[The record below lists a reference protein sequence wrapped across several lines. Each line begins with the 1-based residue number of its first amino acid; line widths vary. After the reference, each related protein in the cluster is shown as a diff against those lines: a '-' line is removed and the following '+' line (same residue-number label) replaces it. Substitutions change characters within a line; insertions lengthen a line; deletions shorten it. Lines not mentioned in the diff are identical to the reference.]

1 MRARMLATPWAP
13 NTGVYSLPGSMM
25 LKLRLGE
32 APENVPSQ
40 VDVRSKA
47 STPATKIDGGVLDR
61 LIRSFANGAHIA
73 RVHSAAASLG
83 KRGESHC
90 GFSDEEQISGLSRT
104 FRLDMDRGT
113 PIEQLVAAL
122 NEVAIVEHASPNF
135 VVRTPFSA
143 SVSVPQTLDAQQA
156 WESRD
161 AIFAREA
168 MAYETGDP
176 GVIVAIVDSGVSA
189 GHPEMNHRF
198 RSGYDSVQLGATDFA
213 PGVTLLGDAARADT
227 KPIDKYVG
235 HGMACA
241 GIIGANGANIPPG
254 LAGDCS
260 LIPVRVLGAAKL
272 PTKAEAVGLGAISDI
287 DMGMKMAIDL
297 GAKVLNLSFGTA
309 DAALDPSAP
318 KPHADVVAY
327 AERRGCVLV
336 AASGNSGKEELYW
349 PAAFSNVIAVG
360 SVAPDGKPSHFTTS
374 GGHVTLCAVGERV
387 ATCGLEGY
395 QHATGT
401 SFAAPFVTAAA
412 ALLISRAQ
420 RRSYPLSGSDVRRLL
435 SESVTPWLENQ
446 QTNVNRYGSGI
457 LNVAAAL
464 AALDLEIDCS
474 STLDIEGDAADFNG
488 AWKGN

>member
-1 MRARMLATPWAP
+1 MRPRVLSTPWAP
-13 NTGVYSLPGSMM
+13 NSGMYSLPGSMI

-32 APENVPSQ
+32 APEHVPAQ
-40 VDVRSKA
+40 MDVRSKA
-47 STPATKIDGGVLDR
+47 SAPATKIDGGVVDR
-61 LIRSFANGAHIA
+61 LIRSFANGAHVA
-73 RVHSAAASLG
+73 RVHSAAAAIG

-90 GFSDEEQISGLSRT
+90 GFNDEEHVSGLSRT
-104 FRLDMDRGT
+104 FRLDVDRGT

-122 NEVAIVEHASPNF
+122 SEVSIVEHASPNF

-143 SVSVPQTLDAQQA
+143 AIKAPQTIDPQQA

-189 GHPEMNHRF
+189 SHPEMSHRF
-198 RSGYDSVQLGATDFA
+198 RSGYDSVQLGASDFA
-213 PGVTLLGDAARADT
+213 SGVTLLGDVAKADT
-227 KPIDKYVG
+227 KPIDKHVG

-241 GIIGANGANIPPG
+241 GIIGANGVNIPPG
-254 LAGDCS
+254 LAGDCAY
-260 LIPVRVLGAAKL
+260 LPVRVLGAAKL
-272 PTKAEAVGLGAISDI
+272 PAKTEAVGLGAISDI

-297 GAKVLNLSFGTA
+297 GARVLNLSFGTA
-309 DAALDPSAP
+309 DAALEANAP

-336 AASGNSGKEELYW
+336 AASGNSGKEEVYW
-349 PAAFSNVIAVG
+349 PAAFENVIAVG
-360 SVAPDGKPSHFTTS
+360 SVASDGKPSHFTTS
-374 GGHVTLCAVGERV
+374 GAHVSLCAVGERV

-395 QHATGT
+395 QQATGT

-412 ALLISRAQ
+412 ALLVSRAQ
-420 RRSYPLSGSDVRRLL
+420 RRSYPLSSSDVRRLL
-435 SESVTPWLENQ
+435 SESATPWPITNQ
-446 QTNVNRYGSGI
+446 QTNVKLYGSGI

-464 AALDLEIDCS
+464 AALDREIDCS
-474 STLDIEGDAADFNG
+474 SSIDADDEDISFGDT
-488 AWKGN
+488 

>member
-1 MRARMLATPWAP
+1 MRPRVLSTPWAP
-13 NTGVYSLPGSMM
+13 NTAMYTLPGSMM

-40 VDVRSKA
+40 LDVRSKA
-47 STPATKIDGGVLDR
+47 AAPATKIDGGVLDR
-61 LIRSFANGAHIA
+61 LIRSFANGAHIS

-90 GFSDEEQISGLSRT
+90 GFNDEEQIAGLSRT

-113 PIEQLVAAL
+113 SIEQLVAAL
-122 NEVAIVEHASPNF
+122 NEVSIVEHAGPNF

-143 SVSVPQTLDAQQA
+143 TINVARTIDPQQA

-176 GVIVAIVDSGVSA
+176 GVIVAIVDSGVSPA
-189 GHPEMNHRF
+189 HPEMQRRF
-198 RSGYDSVQLGATDFA
+198 RSGYDSVQLGVGDFA
-213 PGVTLLGDAARADT
+213 PGVTLLGDVAKADT
-227 KPIDKYVG
+227 KPIDKHVG

-260 LIPVRVLGAAKL
+260 MIPIRVLGAAKL
-272 PTKAEAVGLGAISDI
+272 PAKAEAVGLGAISDI

-297 GAKVLNLSFGTA
+297 GARVLNLSFGTA
-309 DAALDPSAP
+309 DSALEPNAP

-336 AASGNSGKEELYW
+336 AASGNSGKEEVYW
-349 PAAFSNVIAVG
+349 PAAFENVIAVG
-360 SVAPDGKPSHFTTS
+360 SVAPDGKPSHFTTC
-374 GGHVTLCAVGERV
+374 GEHVSLCAVGERV

-412 ALLISRAQ
+412 ALLVSRAQ
-420 RRSYPLSGSDVRRLL
+420 RRSYPLSSDDVRRLL
-435 SESVTPWLENQ
+435 SDSATPWTMNQ
-446 QTNVNRYGSGI
+446 QTNVKLYGSGI

-464 AALDLEIDCS
+464 AALDHEVDWAAPVD
-474 STLDIEGDAADFNG
+474 TEDDAISFEN
-488 AWKGN
+488 